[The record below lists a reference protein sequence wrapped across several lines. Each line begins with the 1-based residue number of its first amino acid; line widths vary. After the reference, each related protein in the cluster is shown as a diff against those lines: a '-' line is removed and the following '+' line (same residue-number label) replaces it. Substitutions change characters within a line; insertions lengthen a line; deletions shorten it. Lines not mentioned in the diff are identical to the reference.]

1 MKAKFF
7 TNTDNSVIIYLRQE
21 EIRHTGVLFP
31 VMRLSEVAVM
41 TGIRPVR
48 MNSLNQEGQA
58 CYGRYKDDM
67 NPDRIVK
74 ER

>member
-1 MKAKFF
+1 MKEVFTIAMKAKFF

-48 MNSLNQEGQA
+48 MNSLEPGAQGT
-58 CYGRYKDDM
+58 GLSW
-67 NPDRIVK
+67 PI
-74 ER
+74 